1 MARRGFTIR
10 SGSSSNATF
19 GYSRNPEAN
28 MQILFG
34 FFLVLLAAILQGTF
48 IAPMTMVDGWSWEHT
63 WATFSLLGMF
73 VLNWIIIL
81 LLVPRIFAVY
91 AISPTKDLMVLG
103 LFGLGWGL
111 GAVLFGVGMDK
122 LG

>member
-1 MARRGFTIR
+1 
-10 SGSSSNATF
+10 
-19 GYSRNPEAN
+19 
-28 MQILFG
+28 MQIFLG
-34 FFLVLLAAILQGTF
+34 FVLVLLAAILQGTF
-48 IAPMTMVDGWSWEHT
+48 ICPMMMVEGWSWEHT

-91 AISPTKDLMVLG
+91 ATSPTKDLMVLG

-111 GAVLFGVGMDK
+111 GAVLFG
-122 LG
+122 LGWTNLEWH